1 MNNLVSII
9 VNCYNGEKYLKKCLQ
24 SIISQTYENWEV
36 IFMDNCSTDNSKKI
50 FQSFNEKKF
59 FYFTSEKL
67 INLSKARNLA
77 ISKSNGNYICFLDT
91 DDYWNNNKI
100 YNQIRIFKSQD
111 AALVFS
117 NFIVHNNQNG
127 KKKKSIKTKIE
138 NKNIINSFFKRY
150 PVSISTVMFD
160 KKKINDYFF
169 NERYHCIGDF
179 DFVMKAAL
187 KYKIFGIDDPLTT
200 VLIHEKNETKRK
212 FKLYTLELSHWYR
225 KFYKDFADFQNIK
238 QLKSNIYYEI
248 SKILLIQRKYKSFF
262 KLFFRI
268 SYFQKIKIF
277 VFYLLNF

>member
-127 KKKKSIKTKIE
+127 KKKK
-138 NKNIINSFFKRY
+138 
-150 PVSISTVMFD
+150 
-160 KKKINDYFF
+160 
-169 NERYHCIGDF
+169 
-179 DFVMKAAL
+179 
-187 KYKIFGIDDPLTT
+187 
-200 VLIHEKNETKRK
+200 
-212 FKLYTLELSHWYR
+212 
-225 KFYKDFADFQNIK
+225 
-238 QLKSNIYYEI
+238 IY
-248 SKILLIQRKYKSFF
+248 
-262 KLFFRI
+262 
-268 SYFQKIKIF
+268 
-277 VFYLLNF
+277 